1 MPTQAPQE
9 MPGAH
14 YEGASDDF
22 AQIMRL
28 QQMRDRLAS
37 LSDEARSI
45 RSQVPNEFGPDV
57 ERIQKQM
64 QRLGERLAELGVGV
78 FEHPA
83 GPQAAPGATAIQDE
97 VIMLGAPAKQ
107 DNHWDEASANA
118 LTRFYETNEAY
129 FTDAA
134 SDEAQGA
141 QAGRPAADA
150 PRAISYGQQAPLDQR
165 FAELAERIEQQLAQ
179 MHPENSLLT
188 IGRRFDQ
195 LENRMASALRGVATR
210 ADLHELR
217 GAEEQ
222 IQEINGQLEQFRRQL
237 VRLDAIDENLGTLQ
251 SQLSEEKL
259 KSLIAD
265 IAAAGSDTSR
275 LEAIDTHLGN
285 LIAQISPE
293 RFEGVADAAQ
303 KAMAGTAEMRAAQ
316 QRDFGEMRGLIENL
330 ISERRHN
337 DENNASMLET
347 MQQAIVRVLDRID
360 ALEHGQ
366 GQEFAAQPASSP
378 SMPPQSMPSMDYGHD
393 APQQP
398 MSNAPA
404 YEAPRSASFMDNE
417 QGLSFDP
424 QPQEG
429 FATAPFDLEAAFA
442 TERAGEPASDRG
454 EAGPDRRMDELRNDF
469 IADAHRAKL
478 KAASKGT
485 GSAEPSLGAMMG
497 GADGAK
503 GDGDTPEKPRKR
515 RSFFS
520 FKSPRAMMTVLT
532 LLAVI
537 PAALFFMPRT
547 PADAESEATVR
558 AKAASQER
566 LGAAGQTAPAAVAP
580 ATSPAQIP
588 GVAPQMPFGMPDA
601 RLYKDVGAPG
611 ASQPAGALSTAAL
624 PDGITADADI
634 EPAAQHLVR
643 RFGAADSQTKP
654 SSGMPQDETP
664 AAQMRE
670 HILRQNGIA
679 EGSQGLPPAMVGPF
693 SLRLAAAKGDPAAQF
708 EVGMRL
714 ADGKS
719 PEQDMKQAAAW
730 LHRSAEAGFPLA
742 QFRLGTLYE
751 RGLGEE
757 KDPAAAELWY
767 TRAAEQGNVKA
778 MHNLAVL
785 MASKL
790 EPDYAEAAKW
800 FTAAAE
806 RGLAD
811 SQYNLA
817 VLHENGL
824 GVAKDDKRAYQW
836 LLLAA
841 KSGDAEAQKRRDTVK
856 ARLNDDDL
864 AEVEAVAQSWRAR
877 FLDPKANDSHA
888 AGRAWQQNAN
898 PTTRG

>member
-1 MPTQAPQE
+1 MPTQAPKE

-14 YEGASDDF
+14 YDGASDDY

-83 GPQAAPGATAIQDE
+83 GPQATGATAIQDE
-97 VIMLGAPAKQ
+97 VIMLGSAAKQ
-107 DNHWDEASANA
+107 DNPWDEASANA
-118 LTRFYETNEAY
+118 LTRFYETGEAY
-129 FTDAA
+129 FTDAHEPKG
-134 SDEAQGA
+134 SQTG
-141 QAGRPAADA
+141 QPAADA
-150 PRAISYGQQAPLDQR
+150 PHAIAYGQQAPLDQR

-210 ADLHELR
+210 ADLQELR

-222 IQEINGQLEQFRRQL
+222 IHEINGQLEQFRRQL
-237 VRLDAIDENLGTLQ
+237 ARLDAIDEHLGTLQ

-275 LEAIDTHLGN
+275 LEAIDSHLGN
-285 LIAQISPE
+285 LIAQLSPE
-293 RFEGVADAAQ
+293 RFDGFAEAAQ
-303 KAMAGTAEMRAAQ
+303 KAVAGAAEMRAAQ

-360 ALEHGQ
+360 ALEQ
-366 GQEFAAQPASSP
+366 GHAAEPAPPPAAAQG
-378 SMPPQSMPSMDYGHD
+378 MSMPSMSSMGYSDMD
-393 APQQP
+393 APQQQP
-398 MSNAPA
+398 MADAPA
-404 YEAPRSASFMDNE
+404 YEAPRSASYADNE
-417 QGLSFDP
+417 QSLSFDP
-424 QPQEG
+424 RPQES
-429 FATAPFDLEAAFA
+429 FETAPFDLEAAFA
-442 TERAGEPASDRG
+442 TERAREPASDRRD
-454 EAGPDRRMDELRNDF
+454 AASDRRMDELRNDF

-478 KAASKGT
+478 KAASKGSG
-485 GSAEPSLGAMMG
+485 GSEPSLGAMMSG
-497 GADGAK
+497 SGEPK
-503 GDGDTPEKPRKR
+503 GDDAASETPRKR

-547 PADAESEATVR
+547 PVDAESDAMGN
-558 AKAASQER
+558 ASSAAQDR
-566 LGAAGQTAPAAVAP
+566 LGAAGPSEPAAAGT
-580 ATSPAQIP
+580 ATSPVQIP
-588 GVAPQMPFGMPDA
+588 GAAPQMPFGMPDA
-601 RLYKDVGAPG
+601 RPYKDVGAPG
-611 ASQPAGALSTAAL
+611 ANGAAGEMSTAAL

-634 EPAAQHLVR
+634 EPSAQHLVR
-643 RFGAADSQTKP
+643 RFGAASAETQP
-654 SSGMPQDETP
+654 SSGKPQDETP

-670 HILRQNGIA
+670 RILRQNGIT
-679 EGSQGLPPAMVGPF
+679 EGSQALPPAIVGPF

-719 PEQDMKQAAAW
+719 PQQDLKQAATW
-730 LHRSAEAGFPLA
+730 LRRSAEAGFPLA
-742 QFRLGTLYE
+742 QFRLATLFE

-785 MASKL
+785 NASKL
-790 EPDYAEAAKW
+790 EPDYAGAAKW

-856 ARLNDDDL
+856 ARLNEDDR

-888 AGRAWQQNAN
+888 ATQAWQQKAF
-898 PTTRG
+898 PKARG